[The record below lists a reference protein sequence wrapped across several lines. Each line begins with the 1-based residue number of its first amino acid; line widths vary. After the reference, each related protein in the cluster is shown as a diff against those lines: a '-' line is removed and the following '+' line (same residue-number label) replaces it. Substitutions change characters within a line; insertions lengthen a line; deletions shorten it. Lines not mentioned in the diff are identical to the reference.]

1 MAPVDQ
7 REGGL
12 IDELVEFNYADH
24 RQSQKVTPK
33 VWNFVFNQQPEP
45 PYGRI
50 EMQMCTLLL
59 GLLYVSEPVWV
70 VSRFVVCIC
79 LRQSPPLNQMQQPIK
94 QSRQRLNNI
103 ADIKLFKTLWRISV
117 AKRFWRIMK
126 PKTVLLSYRE
136 QKREQIVYHWGEFLS
151 GYYNLPR

>member
-1 MAPVDQ
+1 M
-7 REGGL
+7 
-12 IDELVEFNYADH
+12 
-24 RQSQKVTPK
+24 
-33 VWNFVFNQQPEP
+33 FNQQPEP

-94 QSRQRLNNI
+94 QWQWITLRILSSSRRYGGSRSPNVFDALWNLKPSFFRIVNKKENRLFI
-103 ADIKLFKTLWRISV
+103 T
-117 AKRFWRIMK
+117 
-126 PKTVLLSYRE
+126 
-136 QKREQIVYHWGEFLS
+136 
-151 GYYNLPR
+151 